1 MATIHPPLAL
11 QASSAPS
18 ASAFSV
24 SAAPSRSAAS
34 SASSRGRGLSSSLV
48 AQPLPR
54 LTSLRSL
61 RSADLLQG
69 NRGGVIT
76 VRSALAQP
84 MPGLGIGI
92 GTGVGAG
99 NQIPLPS
106 SENWWE
112 RRVPANMRHVANT
125 AEFVEAL
132 GAAGDKL
139 VVVDFFGT
147 WCRSCRAMHPKVKYS
162 LRALYLLRPY
172 LVERSAVEQPALLP
186 RKSSVFF
193 RHIKITLLSR
203 PYLVEKGAVEQ
214 PAPPSPHS
222 LPHLPF
228 LTLLP
233 LRTPLPLLSF
243 LPFLP
248 LLFPLSLLSLQLCM
262 RASTLT
268 DKTSTFST
276 PTSNSAGHSFPLPA
290 LLPLTV
296 SSALP
301 PLLSLQFPQLCMLAS
316 KHPDVIFL
324 QVEFDPKKQLCSVPP
339 PPLTQPPLPHFPPPQ
354 LCMLTSKHPDVI
366 FLQVE
371 FDPNKHLCRS
381 LHSFFRPF
389 FPHSSPNHSSVSPLS
404 SACWHRIILTSSSS
418 KSSSTPTSS
427 SAMPSSSPQP
437 TTSPYICFPI
447 SPLPFQLCMLASK
460 HLDVIFLQV
469 EFDPNKQLC
478 WSLSPSLSSSLPPSF
493 LFFIPSLSPSA
504 LHAGGEGPGR
514 HLPPG

>member
-147 WCRSCRAMHPKVKYS
+147 WCRSCRAMHPK
-162 LRALYLLRPY
+162 
-172 LVERSAVEQPALLP
+172 
-186 RKSSVFF
+186 
-193 RHIKITLLSR
+193 
-203 PYLVEKGAVEQ
+203 
-214 PAPPSPHS
+214 
-222 LPHLPF
+222 
-228 LTLLP
+228 
-233 LRTPLPLLSF
+233 
-243 LPFLP
+243 
-248 LLFPLSLLSLQLCM
+248 
-262 RASTLT
+262 
-268 DKTSTFST
+268 
-276 PTSNSAGHSFPLPA
+276 
-290 LLPLTV
+290 
-296 SSALP
+296 
-301 PLLSLQFPQLCMLAS
+301 LCMLAA
-316 KHPDVIFL
+316 K
-324 QVEFDPKKQLCSVPP
+324 DP
-339 PPLTQPPLPHFPPPQ
+339 
-354 LCMLTSKHPDVI
+354 
-366 FLQVE
+366 
-371 FDPNKHLCRS
+371 
-381 LHSFFRPF
+381 
-389 FPHSSPNHSSVSPLS
+389 
-404 SACWHRIILTSSSS
+404 
-418 KSSSTPTSS
+418 
-427 SAMPSSSPQP
+427 
-437 TTSPYICFPI
+437 
-447 SPLPFQLCMLASK
+447 
-460 HLDVIFLQV
+460 DVIFLQV

-478 WSLSPSLSSSLPPSF
+478 RSLGIKRLPFFHFYRGADGLLDAFPATLTSIAKIKEALETHGTDRCSLGPP
-493 LFFIPSLSPSA
+493 
-504 LHAGGEGPGR
+504 AGP
-514 HLPPG
+514 HQVLNPPEIATEAP